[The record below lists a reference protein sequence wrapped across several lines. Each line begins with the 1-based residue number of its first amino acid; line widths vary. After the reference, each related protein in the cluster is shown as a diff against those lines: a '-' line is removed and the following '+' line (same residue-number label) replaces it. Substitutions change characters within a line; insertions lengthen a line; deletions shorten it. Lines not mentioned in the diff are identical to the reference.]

1 MDTKKRN
8 IRLLFG
14 DKVFYIGTINVHSI
28 SMHQK
33 LFDLFCSV
41 TKENKITSI
50 NFLNWINSFK
60 VLSLNEFNDKKDER
74 EFDNI

>member
-50 NFLNWINSFK
+50 NFINWINSFK
-60 VLSLNEFNDKKDER
+60 VLSLNEFNNEKDER
-74 EFDNI
+74 ESNDL

>member
-1 MDTKKRN
+1 MEIKKRN
-8 IRLLFG
+8 IRLLYK

-41 TKENKITSI
+41 TKENKVSSI
-50 NFLNWINSFK
+50 NFINWLNSFK
-60 VLSLNEFNDKKDER
+60 VLSLNEFNDIKNER
-74 EFDNI
+74 KFNDV